1 MTPRRFGIALAVVV
15 ALAAAVRGVY
25 PTADPP
31 WRTTVGVV
39 WHDEGAWTHN
49 ARNRALWGTWVT
61 DHWNPMY
68 VAPVFT
74 GLEYAAFSA
83 FGVGLWQ
90 ARTVS
95 MAAGVLSVWLL
106 GLALARLGGRTAG
119 TIAAGLLATNY
130 VWVMYSRAALMEAT
144 MVAFMVASF
153 YAAVRAQDRPAWG
166 LAAGPLALLAYFTK
180 AAAVSYVG
188 ALGLVAAVALAEA
201 GWRRRATPA
210 AGAWSGGRPGSP
222 AGAGGPEGGVA
233 ADSAGRR
240 TWAGRRRWAG
250 HARLLRTEE
259 RAAIA
264 ILLGLAVAA
273 AIALVAF
280 VLPNWAEYRF
290 YNWQMSVTRKPSY
303 TVKALVDRLSWF
315 PIVHD
320 VFTRMWFTVLVAA
333 VAVAGWLA
341 RLRDTNPG
349 ERLLIAWLGLGALQ
363 LVLHDVGNE
372 RRFVYLIPALIAI
385 AALALGRDGRLLP
398 AHVTTLPGR
407 WRLAALPLVLA
418 AAYLVCGGLVRLA
431 FLYDIRPSVRWSA
444 LAAVA
449 LTALVYATWTRTT
462 RLLAGRPVT
471 AGAALALGVA
481 VMAGD
486 LAQFGQYVSG
496 LTFRNIAAMRLV
508 AERLPPGTLVHGK
521 LANGLALESRIRPV
535 FVGNRFGNY
544 EDRFTRDDAAYIL
557 TYVSP
562 TVGYE
567 GPIIREVLDAYPRK
581 RLLWTVPVAESAGG
595 ADLAALYLKHPPAE
609 AGITAAS
616 PSHTRAQD

>member
-1 MTPRRFGIALAVVV
+1 MSPRRFAF
-15 ALAAAVRGVY
+15 ALAAMVVLAATLRGLF

-61 DHWNPMY
+61 DNWNPLY
-68 VAPVFT
+68 ITPVFT

-90 ARTVS
+90 ARSVS

-106 GLALARLGGRTAG
+106 GLAVARVGGRAAG

-153 YAAVRAQDRPAWG
+153 YAAVRAQERPAWG

-180 AAAVSYVG
+180 AAAVSFVA
-188 ALGLVAAVALAEA
+188 ALGLVALVAVVEA
-201 GWRRRATPA
+201 WWRARAPA
-210 AGAWSGGRPGSP
+210 AAGEG
-222 AGAGGPEGGVA
+222 AGAGALRREQR
-233 ADSAGRR
+233 AG
-240 TWAGRRRWAG
+240 
-250 HARLLRTEE
+250 
-259 RAAIA
+259 IA
-264 ILLGLAVAA
+264 ILVGLALA
-273 AIALVAF
+273 ALVALGVF

-303 TVKALVDRLSWF
+303 SARALLDRLSWF
-315 PIVHD
+315 PVVHD
-320 VFTRMWFTVLVAA
+320 IFTRMWFSVLVAS
-333 VAVAGWLA
+333 VALAGWLA
-341 RLRDTNPG
+341 RLRETTFA
-349 ERLLIAWLGLGALQ
+349 ERLLVGWVGLGALQ

-372 RRFVYLIPALIAI
+372 RRFVYLIPALVAVV
-385 AALALGRDGRLLP
+385 ALALGRDGRLLP
-398 AHVTTLPGR
+398 ERVAHLSPR
-407 WRLAALPLVLA
+407 WRLVALPVVLA
-418 AAYLVCGGLVRLA
+418 ASYLVCGGVVRLA
-431 FLYDIRPSVRWSA
+431 FLYDVGPSVRWSA

-449 LTALVYATWTRTT
+449 LTAGLYAAWGRVA
-462 RLLAGRPVT
+462 RLLAARVVGAT
-471 AGAALALGVA
+471 AALAIAAA

-486 LAQFGQYVSG
+486 LAQYAQYVAG
-496 LTFRNIAAMRLV
+496 ITFKNVAAMRLV

-544 EDRFTRDDAAYIL
+544 DDRFTREDARYIL

-562 TVGYE
+562 AVGYE
-567 GPIIREVLDAYPRK
+567 GPIIREVLDAYPEK

-595 ADLAALYLKHPPAE
+595 ADLAALFLKHPPAT

>member
-1 MTPRRFGIALAVVV
+1 VSSRRFALT
-15 ALAAAVRGVY
+15 LAAIVVLAALLRGLF

-61 DHWNPMY
+61 DNWNPMY
-68 VAPVFT
+68 IAPVFT

-106 GLALARLGGRTAG
+106 GLAVARLGGRTAG
-119 TIAAGLLATNY
+119 LIAAGLLATNY

-153 YAAVRAQDRPAWG
+153 CSAVRAQDRPAWG

-180 AAAVSYVG
+180 AAAASYVA
-188 ALGLVAAVALAEA
+188 ALGLVALVSLVEA
-201 GWRRRATPA
+201 GWR
-210 AGAWSGGRPGSP
+210 
-222 AGAGGPEGGVA
+222 
-233 ADSAGRR
+233 
-240 TWAGRRRWAG
+240 
-250 HARLLRTEE
+250 LRTTRTGDAWPLRNTEG
-259 RAAIA
+259 RAALA
-264 ILLGLAVAA
+264 ILVGLALGG
-273 AIALVAF
+273 AIALAVF

-303 TVKALVDRLSWF
+303 TVKALLDRLSWF
-315 PIVHD
+315 PVVHD
-320 VFTRMWFTVLVAA
+320 VFTRMWFVVLVAS
-333 VAVAGWLA
+333 VALAGWLA
-341 RLRDTNPG
+341 RLRETTAA
-349 ERLLIAWLGLGALQ
+349 ERLLAAWIGLGALQ

-372 RRFVYLIPALIAI
+372 RRFVYLIPALVAV

-398 AHVTTLPGR
+398 AGVASLSSGR
-407 WRLAALPLVLA
+407 RLAALPVVLA
-418 AAYLVCGGLVRLA
+418 GAYLVCGGLVRLA
-431 FLYDIRPSVRWSA
+431 FLYDIGPSVRWSA
-444 LAAVA
+444 LAAVV
-449 LTALVYATWTRTT
+449 LTAVLYATWRRVA
-462 RLLAGRPVT
+462 RLLAARAIGAT
-471 AGAALALGVA
+471 AALAIAAA

-486 LAQFGQYVSG
+486 LAQYGQYVAG
-496 LTFRNIAAMRLV
+496 ITFRNIAAMRLV

-535 FVGNRFGNY
+535 FVGNHFGNY
-544 EDRFTRDDAAYIL
+544 DDRLARDDARYVL

-562 TVGYE
+562 YVGYE
-567 GPIIREVLDAYPRK
+567 GPVIREVLDAYPAK

-595 ADLAALYLKHPPAE
+595 ADLAALFLKQPPE
-609 AGITAAS
+609 GAAIISASS
-616 PSHTRAQD
+616 PQTRAQD